1 MFKRNLLVTQIQK
14 SNINTQFKIFKKE
27 RKQKTMA
34 KTFTSTHELTA
45 VEKIKLKNID
55 AFSIA
60 ELTKNS
66 ENGFCIG
73 NVKSITIITDTEKAE
88 KIKNAGSDSKEV
100 AEIAIFETENADGE
114 TEYYLASSGVVIDTI
129 SDIIA
134 DVADDESILQE
145 FVFCFSYGVSKNG
158 NSYLAVKVK

>member
-1 MFKRNLLVTQIQK
+1 
-14 SNINTQFKIFKKE
+14 
-27 RKQKTMA
+27 MA
-34 KTFTSTHELTA
+34 KVFTSTHELTA

-55 AFSIA
+55 ALSIA

-88 KIKNAGSDSKEV
+88 KIKNASSDSKEV
-100 AEIAIFETENADGE
+100 AEIVIFETENADGA

-129 SDIIA
+129 SDIIS

>member
-1 MFKRNLLVTQIQK
+1 
-14 SNINTQFKIFKKE
+14 
-27 RKQKTMA
+27 MA

-66 ENGFCIG
+66 ENGFCIC
-73 NVKSITIITDTEKAE
+73 NVKSITIITDTE
-88 KIKNAGSDSKEV
+88 N
-100 AEIAIFETENADGE
+100 AEISEIVIFETENAEGE

-129 SDIIA
+129 SDIIT
-134 DVADDESILQE
+134 DVAEDESVLQE

-158 NSYLAVKVK
+158 NRYLAVKVK